1 MTTPDPKPS
10 GDWKPGSPSSVFRP
24 DSAGCTAALND
35 LAVVMKRIGFIVDK
49 KRVSENTLR
58 VYLRKRLTYPLLN
71 PRFQRRSIRGLTG
84 RAILEITALSKGDEA
99 LGRRLA
105 AFPSSATAV
114 FQSAVGSQ
122 GGRYVNHGYFAVPLS
137 FRGAGPHRYLD
148 VDALEPA
155 LTAIRRY
162 LESAA

>member
-58 VYLRKRLTYPLLN
+58 VYVRKRLTYPLLN

-114 FQSAVGSQ
+114 SSPPWAP
-122 GGRYVNHGYFAVPLS
+122 RA
-137 FRGAGPHRYLD
+137 AGTLIMATSPCRYLFE
-148 VDALEPA
+148 APA
-155 LTAIRRY
+155 PIAISMLTLSSQR
-162 LESAA
+162 